1 MRFAQGALIAYDKSR
16 VSGHTRVVVS
26 PVRASHPE
34 FGYIGTSSFCR
45 IPLTFL
51 VCGLIAGASG
61 VAFFKAAPRPDS
73 KDAMALATGATPS
86 SIPDIP
92 VATVKSNSDNGEFA
106 EKAPDA
112 GAIARP
118 IRSSR
123 PRSMQAVNERPPIAA
138 VPIGHTDRPAVPSS
152 DPAVQLMAMPEVPP
166 SSSDPTGAAA
176 AADPSIASPVPEA
189 PARVASAGKRRAHSN
204 HVRRHVR
211 SEYSRSA
218 NYGRYYQSWPYY
230 QSYYQGGYIRIW

>member
-1 MRFAQGALIAYDKSR
+1 
-16 VSGHTRVVVS
+16 
-26 PVRASHPE
+26 VRASHPE
-34 FGYIGTSSFCR
+34 FGYIGTSSFWR
-45 IPLTFL
+45 ILLTFL

-61 VAFFKAAPRPDS
+61 VAFFKAAPQPDP

-86 SIPDIP
+86 GTPYIP
-92 VATVKSNSDNGEFA
+92 VASVKSNSDNGELA
-106 EKAPDA
+106 QKTPDA
-112 GAIARP
+112 GAIAPP

-152 DPAVQLMAMPEVPP
+152 DPAVQLMAMPEVQA

-176 AADPSIASPVPEA
+176 DPSIASPAPKA
-189 PARVASAGKRRAHSN
+189 PARVASAEKRRAHSN

-230 QSYYQGGYIRIW
+230 QSYYQGGYIRFW

>member
-1 MRFAQGALIAYDKSR
+1 MIKVGLRGIQEF
-16 VSGHTRVVVS
+16 VVS

-45 IPLTFL
+45 ILVTFL

-61 VAFFKAAPRPDS
+61 VAFFKAAPPPDP
-73 KDAMALATGATPS
+73 KDALALATGATPS
-86 SIPDIP
+86 STPYNP
-92 VATVKSNSDNGEFA
+92 MATVNGNSDNGEFA
-106 EKAPDA
+106 QKAPDTDA
-112 GAIARP
+112 VARS
-118 IRSSR
+118 IRSSSPHSVR
-123 PRSMQAVNERPPIAA
+123 AVNERPPIAA

-152 DPAVQLMAMPEVPP
+152 DPEVQLTTMPEVPP
-166 SSSDPTGAAA
+166 PSSSSPTGAAA
-176 AADPSIASPVPEA
+176 AADTSIASPAPKA
-189 PARVASAGKRRAHSN
+189 PARVASTEKRRTRSN